1 MKIKLLSATALST
14 MLLTGAAFS
23 ADLTSIL
30 KSDASASAS
39 LVPKSG
45 LSLGLGGNLNLATFG
60 QQNYYW
66 AGTSNGYFDRDGAQY
81 SYGYAAWNTKVN
93 LGPQFRVA
101 PIGQINYFNHFGDT
115 EWMWGGKLA
124 YTYLNSRSAVSNVL
138 IPQFGGY
145 TLFKDTDR
153 RDISISQSF
162 FGTGEQNSYQ
172 TSINHQLTLTPY
184 LGRSFSNGYI
194 YAGAGPSLSQVQTN
208 LNNLTGYRN
217 VSGVP
222 TNQTGFGMNY
232 QNSHW
237 VWGGAATGGITYFLT
252 PSWYMDFNY
261 TFSQTRSTTSFY
273 NAWYASPVAGSSG
286 ATAAHAVGY
295 GPGSTSAALNTQSVN
310 ASLNWVLTSEA
321 PTQKIVSQSVMSGA
335 ASGSAAPIWS
345 GMYAGV
351 NTGAGWGTNNQTG
364 NNWFLD
370 VANGGYSN
378 SLTAT
383 GAGGGLIGGAQIGYN
398 YTLSPLFVVGAE
410 TDLQGTSM
418 GSAGGAN
425 IGPMLNLIG
434 VGSRYVPGALSGGTS
449 VPFFGTL
456 RARAGI
462 TPIPA
467 LMLYGT
473 AGFAYADV
481 QNGNGSSLQSGWSAG
496 AGAEWMFMPQWSA
509 KAEYLYTDVSGPNNA
524 PGNFGVN
531 LTNNTAHIPFN
542 MMRAGLNYHF
552 SAEELQPLA
561 PTPFEPSAAV
571 TKGGSAYE
579 ASSRWTG
586 FYAGLN
592 AGYGFG
598 LNNNAYALLGAP
610 QGFSTTFNNIPGSMP
625 LTGVAQSQSGP
636 ISNNQNGYIGGFQTG
651 YNYQWGQKIVAGLE
665 ADIQGANITGSGSR
679 NGTGYNINT
688 PNNGTATS
696 VGGVQLSS
704 GVDWLGTVR
713 GRLGYLWNPS
723 LLVYGTAGLTY
734 GGVHARASN
743 LGYTAYLDTALPDFN
758 QSSQLF
764 YGDTSRSQ
772 TLIGWS
778 AGGGLEW
785 MTSQNWSIKAEA
797 LYWNLGN
804 MNVATSSV
812 APGIGVPLWGL
823 GTSTPLLIPGQA
835 ALGNAS
841 LNYQGVLAR
850 AGVNY
855 HFNAGDRQMI
865 ASTDSFLPTIKS
877 PSPSSRMPMWGGFY
891 AGLNAGYDFGTNNN
905 TNVAA
910 WGPQGFSSL
919 FNNIPGTMP
928 LSGVTLAQSGVAGN
942 NQSGF
947 LGGAQGGYNY
957 QISDK
962 YIVGAETDI
971 QGANINGGG
980 SFVGAGYN
988 VNNINNGS
996 ATSIGGV
1003 KISSGV
1009 DWLGT
1014 ARGRVGYLLTPNLM
1028 VYATG
1033 GFSFGGVHTNVTNL
1047 AYSSYYDPTFMV
1059 PGTPPGIQPYFG
1071 STTQKQTLIGWNTG
1085 AGAEWMVSDN
1095 WSVKTEALYW
1105 NLGNMNV
1112 ATTSV
1117 SPAIGS
1123 AYWGVGTSPHFTLP
1137 GQIVVG
1143 SASIN
1148 YQGIIARAG
1157 VNYHFNASSTPVV
1170 SKY

>member
-1 MKIKLLSATALST
+1 
-14 MLLTGAAFS
+14 
-23 ADLTSIL
+23 
-30 KSDASASAS
+30 
-39 LVPKSG
+39 
-45 LSLGLGGNLNLATFG
+45 
-60 QQNYYW
+60 
-66 AGTSNGYFDRDGAQY
+66 
-81 SYGYAAWNTKVN
+81 
-93 LGPQFRVA
+93 
-101 PIGQINYFNHFGDT
+101 
-115 EWMWGGKLA
+115 
-124 YTYLNSRSAVSNVL
+124 
-138 IPQFGGY
+138 
-145 TLFKDTDR
+145 
-153 RDISISQSF
+153 
-162 FGTGEQNSYQ
+162 
-172 TSINHQLTLTPY
+172 
-184 LGRSFSNGYI
+184 
-194 YAGAGPSLSQVQTN
+194 
-208 LNNLTGYRN
+208 
-217 VSGVP
+217 
-222 TNQTGFGMNY
+222 
-232 QNSHW
+232 
-237 VWGGAATGGITYFLT
+237 
-252 PSWYMDFNY
+252 
-261 TFSQTRSTTSFY
+261 
-273 NAWYASPVAGSSG
+273 
-286 ATAAHAVGY
+286 
-295 GPGSTSAALNTQSVN
+295 
-310 ASLNWVLTSEA
+310 
-321 PTQKIVSQSVMSGA
+321 
-335 ASGSAAPIWS
+335 
-345 GMYAGV
+345 
-351 NTGAGWGTNNQTG
+351 
-364 NNWFLD
+364 
-370 VANGGYSN
+370 
-378 SLTAT
+378 
-383 GAGGGLIGGAQIGYN
+383 
-398 YTLSPLFVVGAE
+398 
-410 TDLQGTSM
+410 
-418 GSAGGAN
+418 
-425 IGPMLNLIG
+425 
-434 VGSRYVPGALSGGTS
+434 
-449 VPFFGTL
+449 
-456 RARAGI
+456 
-462 TPIPA
+462 
-467 LMLYGT
+467 
-473 AGFAYADV
+473 
-481 QNGNGSSLQSGWSAG
+481 
-496 AGAEWMFMPQWSA
+496 
-509 KAEYLYTDVSGPNNA
+509 
-524 PGNFGVN
+524 
-531 LTNNTAHIPFN
+531 
-542 MMRAGLNYHF
+542 
-552 SAEELQPLA
+552 
-561 PTPFEPSAAV
+561 
-571 TKGGSAYE
+571 
-579 ASSRWTG
+579 
-586 FYAGLN
+586 
-592 AGYGFG
+592 
-598 LNNNAYALLGAP
+598 
-610 QGFSTTFNNIPGSMP
+610 
-625 LTGVAQSQSGP
+625 
-636 ISNNQNGYIGGFQTG
+636 
-651 YNYQWGQKIVAGLE
+651 
-665 ADIQGANITGSGSR
+665 
-679 NGTGYNINT
+679 
-688 PNNGTATS
+688 
-696 VGGVQLSS
+696 
-704 GVDWLGTVR
+704 
-713 GRLGYLWNPS
+713 
-723 LLVYGTAGLTY
+723 
-734 GGVHARASN
+734 
-743 LGYTAYLDTALPDFN
+743 
-758 QSSQLF
+758 
-764 YGDTSRSQ
+764 
-772 TLIGWS
+772 
-778 AGGGLEW
+778 
-785 MTSQNWSIKAEA
+785 
-797 LYWNLGN
+797 

-996 ATSIGGV
+996 ATSVGGV

-1014 ARGRVGYLLTPNLM
+1014 ARGRVGYLWTPNLM